1 MFLTLNL
8 VMLKDFLIKNKIRRE
23 KIKIK
28 TISGLQAGPTG
39 RRHDTAFVTA
49 RVWASPQAQHTGT
62 TRPVLLPD
70 RAWAVGGKA

>member
-49 RVWASPQAQHTGT
+49 RVWASPQAQHDPFYYRTVHG
-62 TRPVLLPD
+62 P
-70 RAWAVGGKA
+70 WVGRHEPG